1 MEVEKMILK
10 IVNFVDTFQFRT
22 ETNAIETLIEK
33 IGRIEDSRV
42 IPYLE
47 KNIKT
52 TKTAIQISILTA
64 LAGQE
69 IEIGLQENYR
79 FVGI

>member
-10 IVNFVDTFQFRT
+10 IVNFVDTFQFKDT

-64 LAGQE
+64 LAGQ